1 MTLYFEPWQLVA
13 VCLLTIIGA
22 AVVAIVLVGLLGAWL
37 FRDRG
42 SVPVARTVA
51 DEEAEGFRDDCV
63 YCRSLRARWDSG
75 VNIERHAAY
84 HRTLDEWAPR
94 PSSTVRL
101 HAVHDRDACDACAGR
116 DRGSF

>member
-13 VCLLTIIGA
+13 VCLLTIVGA
-22 AVVAIVLVGLLGAWL
+22 AVVAVVLVGLLGAWL

-51 DEEAEGFRDDCV
+51 EPKPQSVKGAAPG
-63 YCRSLRARWDSG
+63 SG
-75 VNIERHAAY
+75 PVPAMPP
-84 HRTLDEWAPR
+84 APK
-94 PSSTVRL
+94 SSVRL

>member
-1 MTLYFEPWQLVA
+1 MTLYFEPWQLIA

-51 DEEAEGFRDDCV
+51 EPTPAG
-63 YCRSLRARWDSG
+63 
-75 VNIERHAAY
+75 
-84 HRTLDEWAPR
+84 
-94 PSSTVRL
+94 VRL

>member
-1 MTLYFEPWQLVA
+1 MTLHFEPWQLVA

-22 AVVAIVLVGLLGAWL
+22 AVVALVLVGLLGAWL

-42 SVPVARTVA
+42 SVPVARAVA
-51 DEEAEGFRDDCV
+51 G
-63 YCRSLRARWDSG
+63 
-75 VNIERHAAY
+75 
-84 HRTLDEWAPR
+84 
-94 PSSTVRL
+94 STQAGVRL